1 MKVGGVTMHRNIHPR
16 SIVVTSMNPLVYRA
30 AICAI
35 AALLSACAGFGPPT
49 FPPATSVEAVTQR
62 MGTPTGEHRL
72 PSGLRRLEFASGPF
86 GRQTYMFDFDSSGKL
101 VHFEQ
106 VLTESHFNAI
116 KAGMTA
122 EEVLTQIGKPST
134 IWAIPRQHQ
143 LVWSYRYDAAG
154 ACQWF
159 MIGMGTVDNRVVDT
173 AYGPD
178 PICDDDNFFARMSM
192 SR

>member
-1 MKVGGVTMHRNIHPR
+1 MNPR
-16 SIVVTSMNPLVYRA
+16 SHRI
-30 AICAI
+30 AICVA
-35 AALLSACAGFGPPT
+35 AALLSACAGFGPPA
-49 FPPATSVEAVTQR
+49 FPTGMSVEAVTQR

-86 GRQTYMFDFDSSGKL
+86 GRQTYMFDFDSAGQL
-101 VHFEQ
+101 AHAEQ
-106 VLTESHFNAI
+106 VLTEAHFNAI

-134 IWAIPRQHQ
+134 IWAIARQHQ
-143 LVWSYRYDAAG
+143 LVWSYRYDALG

-159 MIGMGTVDNRVVDT
+159 MVGMGTADNKVVDT

-178 PICDDDNFFARMSM
+178 PICDDDNFFGRMRMSH
-192 SR
+192 

>member
-1 MKVGGVTMHRNIHPR
+1 M
-16 SIVVTSMNPLVYRA
+16 VVWAT
-30 AICAI
+30 
-35 AALLSACAGFGPPT
+35 LLSACAGFGPPT
-49 FPPATSVEAVTQR
+49 FPKGVSIDTVMQR

-72 PSGLRRLEFASGPF
+72 PSGLRRLEFARGPF
-86 GRQTYMFDFDSSGKL
+86 GRQTYVFDFDSAGQL
-101 VHFEQ
+101 VNSDQ

-122 EEVLTQIGKPST
+122 EDVLTQLGKPST

-143 LVWSYRYDAAG
+143 LVWSYRYDAM

-159 MIGMGTVDNRVVDT
+159 MVGMGTADNKVVDT

-178 PICDDDNFFARMSM
+178 PICDEDDFGLFGRMRMS
-192 SR
+192 R